1 MSTKARI
8 LVVDDD
14 ATMREALSDPLGA
27 QGCGVVA
34 VDNASHALAE
44 LEKQEADL
52 VLADLT
58 LPRVSGLELL
68 DSVRRQWPGIEV
80 IVITGQGSIE
90 TAVDA
95 IKRGAYHSVA
105 NPFTPDERLHLVG
118 QALERRRLVHRKE
131 RLEEELSLVR
141 GVHQLVGHSEPMR
154 RIHEI
159 IQTAAGSDATV
170 LIQGES
176 GTGKEII
183 ANAIH
188 AQSRRSRGPLV
199 KMNCAAV
206 PETLLES
213 ELFGHE
219 KGAFTGAD
227 RRRIGRFEQADGGT
241 LFLDEVCEM
250 HPRLQAKFLRGLQ
263 EREIERLGGSGTIPV
278 DVRIIAAT
286 NRDLQKALEEGVLRE
301 DLYYRLNVIL
311 LRVPALRERMDDV
324 QMLAMHFLRKYA
336 AREHSSMSV
345 ISDQAKELLISYSWP
360 GNVRELENAIERAV
374 VLGKG
379 EQLQAQDLPPQLHR
393 RGDDERPLIPAHLTL
408 EEIEKL
414 AIAQALRL
422 TGGNKSEAAERPR
435 RLLATHHRDARVRPG
450 EEEPRAVGTAAHR
463 VVPRAVGCADDD
475 GQLRH
480 LRRCHGVHHLGT
492 VLRDAPVLVLLAD
505 HEAGDVLEEEERHAA
520 LAGERDEVRALQ
532 RGLREEHA
540 VVGED
545 ADLVAVQAGEAGDQR
560 RAVERLELVE
570 AAAVDQTR
578 NHLPNLVRPARIP
591 RPDAVRV
598 GGGLRGRLDGAP

>member
-1 MSTKARI
+1 MTAKARI

-14 ATMREALSDPLGA
+14 ATMREALRDTLGA
-27 QGCGVVA
+27 EGYGVVA
-34 VDNASHALAE
+34 VANAIHAIAE
-44 LEKQEADL
+44 LERQETDL

-95 IKRGAYHSVA
+95 IKRGAYHYVTK
-105 NPFTPDERLHLVG
+105 PFTPDEILHLVG

-141 GVHQLVGHSEPMR
+141 GMHQLVGHSEPMR

-422 TGGNKSEAAERPR
+422 TGGNKSEAAERLGIHRTSIYDKMR
-435 RLLATHHRDARVRPG
+435 RYGIEWSPQPED
-450 EEEPRAVGTAAHR
+450 VG
-463 VVPRAVGCADDD
+463 P
-475 GQLRH
+475 
-480 LRRCHGVHHLGT
+480 
-492 VLRDAPVLVLLAD
+492 
-505 HEAGDVLEEEERHAA
+505 
-520 LAGERDEVRALQ
+520 
-532 RGLREEHA
+532 
-540 VVGED
+540 
-545 ADLVAVQAGEAGDQR
+545 
-560 RAVERLELVE
+560 
-570 AAAVDQTR
+570 
-578 NHLPNLVRPARIP
+578 
-591 RPDAVRV
+591 
-598 GGGLRGRLDGAP
+598 

>member
-1 MSTKARI
+1 MSGKAKI
-8 LVVDDD
+8 VVVDDD
-14 ATMREALSDPLGA
+14 ATMREALRETLAGEGYA
-27 QGCGVVA
+27 VLA
-34 VDNASHALAE
+34 VDNAIQAIAE

-68 DSVRRQWPGIEV
+68 DSIRRQWPGLEV

-95 IKRGAYHSVA
+95 IKRGAYHYVTK
-105 NPFTPDERLHLVG
+105 PFTPDEIIHLVG

-131 RLEEELSLVR
+131 RLEEEVSLLR
-141 GVHQLVGHSEPMR
+141 GAHQLVGQSEPMR
-154 RIHEI
+154 RINEI

-170 LIQGES
+170 LVQGES

-188 AQSRRSRGPLV
+188 AQSRRTRGPLV

-250 HPRLQAKFLRGLQ
+250 HPRLQAKFLRALQ
-263 EREIERLGGSGTIPV
+263 EREIERLGSSATIPV
-278 DVRIIAAT
+278 DTRIIAAT

-311 LRVPALRERMDDV
+311 LRVPPLRERMDDV
-324 QMLAMHFLRKYA
+324 PILAMHFLRKYA
-336 AREHSSMSV
+336 AREHSSMSSIAEEALNV
-345 ISDQAKELLISYSWP
+345 LLSYSWP
-360 GNVRELENAIERAV
+360 GNVRELENAIERAA

-379 EQLQAQDLPPQLHR
+379 EQLRARDLPPQVHR
-393 RGDDERPLIPAHLTL
+393 GGDDERPLIPAHLTL

-422 TGGNKSEAAERPR
+422 TGGNKSEAAERLGIHRTSIYDKMR
-435 RLLATHHRDARVRPG
+435 RYGIEWNPQP
-450 EEEPRAVGTAAHR
+450 EN
-463 VVPRAVGCADDD
+463 
-475 GQLRH
+475 
-480 LRRCHGVHHLGT
+480 
-492 VLRDAPVLVLLAD
+492 
-505 HEAGDVLEEEERHAA
+505 
-520 LAGERDEVRALQ
+520 
-532 RGLREEHA
+532 
-540 VVGED
+540 
-545 ADLVAVQAGEAGDQR
+545 VAQ
-560 RAVERLELVE
+560 
-570 AAAVDQTR
+570 
-578 NHLPNLVRPARIP
+578 
-591 RPDAVRV
+591 
-598 GGGLRGRLDGAP
+598 

>member
-1 MSTKARI
+1 
-8 LVVDDD
+8 
-14 ATMREALSDPLGA
+14 MREALRETLAGEGYA
-27 QGCGVVA
+27 VLA
-34 VDNASHALAE
+34 VDNAIQAIAE

-68 DSVRRQWPGIEV
+68 DSIRRQWPGLEV

-95 IKRGAYHSVA
+95 IKRGAYHYVTK
-105 NPFTPDERLHLVG
+105 PFTPDEIIHLVG

-131 RLEEELSLVR
+131 RLEEEVSLLR
-141 GVHQLVGHSEPMR
+141 GAHQLVGQSEPMR
-154 RIHEI
+154 RINEI

-170 LIQGES
+170 LVQGES

-188 AQSRRSRGPLV
+188 AQSRRTRGPLV

-250 HPRLQAKFLRGLQ
+250 HPRLQAKFLRALQ
-263 EREIERLGGSGTIPV
+263 EREIERLGSSATIPV
-278 DVRIIAAT
+278 DTRIIAAT

-311 LRVPALRERMDDV
+311 LRVPPLRERMDDV
-324 QMLAMHFLRKYA
+324 PILAMHFLRKYA
-336 AREHSSMSV
+336 AREHSSMSSIAEEALNV
-345 ISDQAKELLISYSWP
+345 LLSYSWP
-360 GNVRELENAIERAV
+360 GNVRELENAIERAA

-379 EQLQAQDLPPQLHR
+379 EQLRARDLPPQVHR
-393 RGDDERPLIPAHLTL
+393 GGDDERPLIPAHLTL

-422 TGGNKSEAAERPR
+422 TGGNKSEAAERLGIHRTSIYDKMR
-435 RLLATHHRDARVRPG
+435 RYGIEWNPQP
-450 EEEPRAVGTAAHR
+450 EN
-463 VVPRAVGCADDD
+463 
-475 GQLRH
+475 
-480 LRRCHGVHHLGT
+480 
-492 VLRDAPVLVLLAD
+492 
-505 HEAGDVLEEEERHAA
+505 
-520 LAGERDEVRALQ
+520 
-532 RGLREEHA
+532 
-540 VVGED
+540 
-545 ADLVAVQAGEAGDQR
+545 VAQ
-560 RAVERLELVE
+560 
-570 AAAVDQTR
+570 
-578 NHLPNLVRPARIP
+578 
-591 RPDAVRV
+591 
-598 GGGLRGRLDGAP
+598 

>member
-1 MSTKARI
+1 MSGKAKI
-8 LVVDDD
+8 VVVDDD
-14 ATMREALSDPLGA
+14 ATMREALRETLAGEGYA
-27 QGCGVVA
+27 VLA
-34 VDNASHALAE
+34 VDNAIQAIAE

-68 DSVRRQWPGIEV
+68 DSIRRQWPGLEV

-95 IKRGAYHSVA
+95 IKRGAYHYVTK
-105 NPFTPDERLHLVG
+105 PFTPDEIIHLVG

-131 RLEEELSLVR
+131 RLEEEVSLLR
-141 GVHQLVGHSEPMR
+141 GAHQLVGQSEPMR
-154 RIHEI
+154 RINEI

-170 LIQGES
+170 LVQGES

-188 AQSRRSRGPLV
+188 AQSRRTRGPLV

-250 HPRLQAKFLRGLQ
+250 HPRLQAKFLRALQ
-263 EREIERLGGSGTIPV
+263 EREVERLGSSATIPV
-278 DVRIIAAT
+278 DTRIIAAT

-311 LRVPALRERMDDV
+311 LRVPPLRERMDDV
-324 QMLAMHFLRKYA
+324 PIVAMHFLRKYA
-336 AREHSSMSV
+336 AREHSSMSSIAEEALNV
-345 ISDQAKELLISYSWP
+345 LLSYSWP
-360 GNVRELENAIERAV
+360 GNVRELENAIERAA

-379 EQLQAQDLPPQLHR
+379 DQLRAQDLPPQVHR
-393 RGDDERPLIPAHLTL
+393 GGDDERPLIPAHLTL

-422 TGGNKSEAAERPR
+422 TGGNKSEAAERLGIHRTSIYDKMR
-435 RLLATHHRDARVRPG
+435 RYGIEWNPQP
-450 EEEPRAVGTAAHR
+450 EN
-463 VVPRAVGCADDD
+463 
-475 GQLRH
+475 
-480 LRRCHGVHHLGT
+480 
-492 VLRDAPVLVLLAD
+492 
-505 HEAGDVLEEEERHAA
+505 
-520 LAGERDEVRALQ
+520 
-532 RGLREEHA
+532 
-540 VVGED
+540 
-545 ADLVAVQAGEAGDQR
+545 VAQ
-560 RAVERLELVE
+560 
-570 AAAVDQTR
+570 
-578 NHLPNLVRPARIP
+578 
-591 RPDAVRV
+591 
-598 GGGLRGRLDGAP
+598 

>member
-1 MSTKARI
+1 MSGKAKI
-8 LVVDDD
+8 VVVDDD
-14 ATMREALSDPLGA
+14 ATMREALRETLAGEGYA
-27 QGCGVVA
+27 VLA
-34 VDNASHALAE
+34 VDNAIQAIAE

-68 DSVRRQWPGIEV
+68 DSIRRQWPGLEV

-95 IKRGAYHSVA
+95 IKRGAYHYVTK
-105 NPFTPDERLHLVG
+105 PFTPDEIIHLVG

-131 RLEEELSLVR
+131 RLEEEVSLLR
-141 GVHQLVGHSEPMR
+141 GAHQLVGQSEPMR
-154 RIHEI
+154 RINEI

-170 LIQGES
+170 LVQGES

-188 AQSRRSRGPLV
+188 AQSRRTRGPLV

-250 HPRLQAKFLRGLQ
+250 HPRLQAKFLRALQ
-263 EREIERLGGSGTIPV
+263 EREIERLGSSATIPV
-278 DVRIIAAT
+278 DTRIIAAT
-286 NRDLQKALEEGVLRE
+286 NRDLQKALEEGLLRE

-311 LRVPALRERMDDV
+311 LRVPPLRERMDDV
-324 QMLAMHFLRKYA
+324 PILAMHFLRKYA
-336 AREHSSMSV
+336 AREHSSMSSIAEEALNV
-345 ISDQAKELLISYSWP
+345 LLSYSWP
-360 GNVRELENAIERAV
+360 GNVRELENAIERAA

-379 EQLQAQDLPPQLHR
+379 EQLRARDLPPQVHR
-393 RGDDERPLIPAHLTL
+393 GGDDERPLIPAHLTL

-422 TGGNKSEAAERPR
+422 TGGNKSEAAERLGIHRTSIYDKMR
-435 RLLATHHRDARVRPG
+435 RYGIEWNPQP
-450 EEEPRAVGTAAHR
+450 EN
-463 VVPRAVGCADDD
+463 
-475 GQLRH
+475 
-480 LRRCHGVHHLGT
+480 
-492 VLRDAPVLVLLAD
+492 
-505 HEAGDVLEEEERHAA
+505 
-520 LAGERDEVRALQ
+520 
-532 RGLREEHA
+532 
-540 VVGED
+540 
-545 ADLVAVQAGEAGDQR
+545 VAQ
-560 RAVERLELVE
+560 
-570 AAAVDQTR
+570 
-578 NHLPNLVRPARIP
+578 
-591 RPDAVRV
+591 
-598 GGGLRGRLDGAP
+598 

>member
-1 MSTKARI
+1 MTAKARI

-14 ATMREALSDPLGA
+14 ATMREALRDTLGA
-27 QGCGVVA
+27 EGYGVVA
-34 VDNASHALAE
+34 VANAIHAIAE
-44 LEKQEADL
+44 LERQETDL

-95 IKRGAYHSVA
+95 IKRGAYHYVTK
-105 NPFTPDERLHLVG
+105 PFTPDEILHLVG

-141 GVHQLVGHSEPMR
+141 GMHQLVGHSEPMR

-263 EREIERLGGSGTIPV
+263 EREIERVGGSGTIPV

-286 NRDLQKALEEGVLRE
+286 NRDLQKALEEGMLRE

-311 LRVPALRERMDDV
+311 LRVPPLRERMDDV

-336 AREHSSMSV
+336 AREHSSMSA
-345 ISDQAKELLISYSWP
+345 ISDEAKEVLISYSWP

-422 TGGNKSEAAERPR
+422 TGGNKSEAAERLGIHRTSIYDKMR
-435 RLLATHHRDARVRPG
+435 RYGIEWTPQPED
-450 EEEPRAVGTAAHR
+450 VG
-463 VVPRAVGCADDD
+463 
-475 GQLRH
+475 Q
-480 LRRCHGVHHLGT
+480 
-492 VLRDAPVLVLLAD
+492 
-505 HEAGDVLEEEERHAA
+505 
-520 LAGERDEVRALQ
+520 
-532 RGLREEHA
+532 
-540 VVGED
+540 
-545 ADLVAVQAGEAGDQR
+545 
-560 RAVERLELVE
+560 
-570 AAAVDQTR
+570 
-578 NHLPNLVRPARIP
+578 
-591 RPDAVRV
+591 
-598 GGGLRGRLDGAP
+598 